1 VDDNLVVSKENT
13 LNSQRKAWAV
23 MLAAY
28 LAGIA
33 IALNQSKVPP
43 VMQALLRD
51 LHMDTTTGGWLMSAF
66 AVAGIVLGIPAAFVL
81 AKLGPKIAGLIA
93 IGCTLAGSVIGALAP
108 GPAMLLGGRAIEGIG
123 LGLIAVIAP
132 AVISMWFPPEKRGTP
147 MGVWASWVPVGS
159 FIIYNLAAP
168 LLGSFGW
175 QGLWWFGAL
184 FALIAFVIYAVTV
197 SAPPMLGMPE
207 NQSREAQGSFGK
219 MLLNPASWLLALVFG
234 AFNFAFMGFATWGPT
249 YFNQGLG
256 LSLETASF
264 YASLGSLAVIPSTII
279 AGRVLDRVK
288 NRHLVL
294 TVSLAI
300 SGVMLFW
307 CFQLSANAIVPYT
320 IVLSLVAGFVPTT
333 TFTLAPETM
342 SDPRWAGLALGIV
355 SVGQNMGMFFGPPI
369 VGNLIAGGNWAAGV
383 IPLVIAAA
391 IGVVASIGL
400 QAKQARLP
408 AAKIEVPAA

>member
-1 VDDNLVVSKENT
+1 MLTKENSMT
-13 LNSQRKAWAV
+13 TNRKAWMV

-51 LHMDTTTGGWLMSAF
+51 LHMDTATGGWLMSAF
-66 AVAGIVLGIPAAFVL
+66 AVAGIVLGIPAAFAL

-93 IGCTLAGSVIGALAP
+93 IGCTLAGSIIGALSTS
-108 GPAMLLGGRAIEGIG
+108 PAGLLGGRVVEGIG

-147 MGVWASWVPVGS
+147 MGIWASWLPVGG

-175 QGLWWFGAL
+175 QGIWWFGAL
-184 FALIAFVIYAVTV
+184 FALVAFAIYAVTV
-197 SAPPMLGMPE
+197 SAPPAIE
-207 NQSREAQGSFGK
+207 TANDQAREARASFGK
-219 MLLNPASWLLALVFG
+219 MLWNPASWILALVFG
-234 AFNFAFMGFATWGPT
+234 TFTFAFAGYATWTPT
-249 YFNQGLG
+249 YFTQGLG
-256 LSLETASF
+256 LSLEAASF
-264 YASLGSLAVIPSTII
+264 YASLGSLAVIPGAII
-279 AGRVLDRVK
+279 AGRVIDRVR
-288 NRHLVL
+288 NRHLVM
-294 TVSLAI
+294 TVALAL
-300 SGVMLFW
+300 SGVLLFW
-307 CFQLSANAIVPYT
+307 CFQLDSVNAIVPYT
-320 IVLSLVAGFVPTT
+320 LTVSFVAGFVPTAA
-333 TFTLAPETM
+333 FTLAPETM
-342 SDPRWAGLALGIV
+342 PDLRWAGLALGII
-355 SVGQNMGMFFGPPI
+355 SVGQNLGMFFGPPI

-400 QAKQARLP
+400 QARQAGKP
-408 AAKIEVPAA
+408 TVVAAE

>member
-1 VDDNLVVSKENT
+1 M
-13 LNSQRKAWAV
+13 NSQRKAWAV

-43 VMQALLRD
+43 VMQILLRD
-51 LHMDTTTGGWLMSAF
+51 LHMDTATGGWLMSAF

-93 IGCTLAGSVIGALAP
+93 IGCTMAGSVVGALAT
-108 GPAMLLGGRAIEGIG
+108 GPAVLLGGRAIEGIG

-147 MGVWASWVPVGS
+147 MGIWASWIPVGA

-168 LLGSFGW
+168 ILGSFGW
-175 QGLWWFGAL
+175 QGIWWFGAL
-184 FALIAFVIYAVTV
+184 FALVAFVIYAVTV
-197 SAPPMLGMPE
+197 SAPPANGAMGDQP
-207 NQSREAQGSFGK
+207 REAQGSFGR
-219 MLLNPASWLLALVFG
+219 MMLNPASWLLALVFG
-234 AFNFAFMGFATWGPT
+234 MFNFAFMGFATWGPT
-249 YFNQGLG
+249 YFVEDLG
-256 LSLETASF
+256 LNLETASF
-264 YASLGSLAVIPSTII
+264 YASLGSLAVIPATII

-288 NRHLVL
+288 NRHMVM

-307 CFQLSANAIVPYT
+307 CFQLGSANAIVPYS
-320 IVLSLVAGFVPTT
+320 IALSFVAGFVPTA
-333 TFTLAPETM
+333 TFTIAPETM
-342 SDPRWAGLALGIV
+342 PDPRWAGLALGIV
-355 SVGQNMGMFFGPPI
+355 SVGQNAGMFLGPPI
-369 VGNLIAGGNWAAGV
+369 VGGLIAGGNWAAGV

-391 IGVVASIGL
+391 IGVAASIGL
-400 QAKQARLP
+400 QAKQSNKAM
-408 AAKIEVPAA
+408 AAIAE

>member
-1 VDDNLVVSKENT
+1 MITEKSMT
-13 LNSQRKAWAV
+13 STRKAWAV

-51 LHMDTTTGGWLMSAF
+51 MHMDTATGGWLMSAF
-66 AVAGIVLGIPAAFVL
+66 AIAGIVLGIPAAFVL

-93 IGCTLAGSVIGALAP
+93 IGCTLIGSVIGALAT
-108 GPAMLLGGRAIEGIG
+108 GPAVLLGGRAIEGIG

-159 FIIYNLAAP
+159 FIIYNLSTP
-168 LLGSFGW
+168 LLSSFGW

-184 FALIAFVIYAVTV
+184 FALVAFVIYAVTV
-197 SAPPMLGMPE
+197 SAPPTIGAVDDRA
-207 NQSREAQGSFGK
+207 RETSGSFGR

-234 AFNFAFMGFATWGPT
+234 TFNFAFMGFATWGPT

-256 LSLETASF
+256 LSLETATF

-288 NRHLVL
+288 NRYLVL
-294 TVSLAI
+294 TMSLAI

-307 CFQLSANAIVPYT
+307 CFQLSASTIVPYT
-320 IVLSLVAGFVPTT
+320 IALSLVAGFVPTA

-342 SDPRWAGLALGIV
+342 PDPRWAGLALGIV
-355 SVGQNMGMFFGPPI
+355 SVGQNLGMFFGPPI

-391 IGVVASIGL
+391 IGVIASL
-400 QAKQARLP
+400 RLRSRQTKTLAVNMETP
-408 AAKIEVPAA
+408 TA